1 MPRIGTLLAIL
12 GVGCCLML
20 TQGEASG
27 TLQEYNPVRR
37 SPVAI
42 GPEANRLIVGF
53 RTTTAN
59 AVTHTVRSRL
69 KAQSFRITQANTS
82 AADVAS
88 LAQRNGVGIAKSRQF
103 TPSMHVLFLMKTLY
117 GADVEATLAKLRADP
132 AVQFA
137 VVDQRRYPLSLP
149 NDPLFLPTP
158 PPASPPASGQWYL
171 LAPNP
176 SVVVEGVATADL
188 SATDAVDAWGITNG
202 SGGIVIADVDTGVLF
217 DHPDLLRAGLGGR
230 LLPGYDFV
238 GQDYNT
244 SSPYNG
250 LGTYLIANDG
260 DGWDP
265 DPSDPGDWI
274 SSTDIQNPLF
284 ANDSAEASSW
294 HGTRVVGIFG
304 AIANND
310 LGIAGLTW
318 GSWVLPVRA
327 LGKGGG
333 YDSDIIAG
341 IQWAAGLPVTN
352 PLGPAVPD
360 NPYPADIINLSLGGS
375 TDSCSGSDGA
385 AYQTALTTVTGLGVL
400 VVISA
405 GNASGAVELPG
416 NCSTVVPGVM
426 AIAGLRNVGTKVG
439 YSSFGPQVS
448 VSAPAGNCVNSSG
461 NCLRSIDT
469 TTDLGT
475 TVPLSGSYYTYTNE
489 TNPNLG
495 TSFAA
500 PIVSGIAALMRSVN
514 NNLTPVQLA
523 ARIEASAAPFP
534 PNTGNIAV
542 CPTLATDGSEQ
553 CSCPASGQCG
563 TGMVNAYRAV
573 QAAQA
578 PIAAV
583 ALPAIVSGGDAV
595 LDASGSAAA
604 CGRTIAAYSWAA
616 SGGVSIASG
625 NTAPKAT
632 ILPGTGTIT
641 LTVTD
646 NMGAVD
652 KATINITSTSATS
665 SAPAAAGSSACPT
678 SHMVTPAAP
687 TVSQT
692 FSPASVGETINST
705 LTITLK
711 NTNGFDL
718 TQTNFSDTLPSGL
731 VIASSPAPTTTCT
744 AANESLTATSSAVIL
759 SDGNVPADGSCT
771 ITLAVSAAAA
781 GSYTN
786 NIAANALSTGPAGSN
801 SAAVGAALSVT
812 VPKPPTVTQVFSPAS
827 IGQNGASTLTITL
840 SNPNAFALSKSGLT
854 DTLPAGVTIK
864 SSPAAAT
871 TCGGSLSAP
880 SSSAVLSGAT
890 IPMSGSC
897 TVTLTVTSAT
907 VGSFTNT
914 IAGGALTT
922 SPAAGNSSAVSAT
935 LTVTAPSKSGGGT
948 LDWLDMMFVVG
959 VLLAGRRYG
968 GRPPR

>member
-12 GVGCCLML
+12 GVWCCLLL

-37 SPVAI
+37 SPIAI
-42 GPEANRLIVGF
+42 GPEATRLIVGF

-59 AVTHTVRSRL
+59 AVTQTVKSRL
-69 KAQSFRITQANTS
+69 KAQSFKITQANTS
-82 AADVAS
+82 PADVAS
-88 LAQRNGVGIAKSRQF
+88 LAQRNGLGMAKSRQF
-103 TPSMHVLFLMKTLY
+103 TSSMHVLFLKKTLY
-117 GADVEATLAKLRADP
+117 GADVQATLAKLRADP

-149 NDPLFLPTP
+149 NDPLFMPTP

-176 SVVVEGVATADL
+176 SVVVEGVSTADL
-188 SATDAVDAWGITNG
+188 SATDAVDAWGITTG
-202 SGGIVIADVDTGVLF
+202 SAGIVIADVDTGVLF

-274 SSTDIQNPLF
+274 SSTDIQNSLF

-304 AIANND
+304 AIANNG

-318 GSWVLPVRA
+318 GSWILPVRA

-341 IQWAAGLPVTN
+341 IQWAAGLPVVN
-352 PLGPAVPD
+352 PEGPAVPN

-375 TDSCSGSDGA
+375 TDSCAGSDGA
-385 AYQTALTTVTGLGVL
+385 AYKSALTTVTGLGVL
-400 VVISA
+400 VVASA

-448 VSAPAGNCVNSSG
+448 VSAPAGNCVNLSG
-461 NCLRSIDT
+461 DCLRSIDT
-469 TTDLGT
+469 TTNLGT
-475 TVPLSGSYYTYTNE
+475 TVPLAGSNYTYTNE
-489 TNPNLG
+489 TNLNLG
-495 TSFAA
+495 TSFSA

-514 NNLTPVQLA
+514 NNLTPVQLV
-523 ARIEASAAPFP
+523 ARIEASATAFP

-542 CPTLATDGSEQ
+542 CPTLDTADGSDQ

-563 TGMVNAYRAV
+563 TGMVNALSAV
-573 QAAQA
+573 KAALN

-583 ALPAIVSGGDAV
+583 AVPASVNAGSSAVIDAG
-595 LDASGSAAA
+595 GSAAA
-604 CGRTIAAYSWAA
+604 CNLTIASYAWMAT
-616 SGGVSIASG
+616 GGVSISSG
-625 NTAPKAT
+625 ANAAQATVLWNGTA
-632 ILPGTGTIT
+632 GTLT

-646 NMGAVD
+646 SANSTDTATVDFAATGATT
-652 KATINITSTSATS
+652 AAPS
-665 SAPAAAGSSACPT
+665 SAGTATTACPT
-678 SHMVTPAAP
+678 AMTVAPVPP
-687 TVSQT
+687 TVT
-692 FSPASVGETINST
+692 EAFSPASVGE
-705 LTITLK
+705 
-711 NTNGFDL
+711 
-718 TQTNFSDTLPSGL
+718 
-731 VIASSPAPTTTCT
+731 
-744 AANESLTATSSAVIL
+744 
-759 SDGNVPADGSCT
+759 NV
-771 ITLAVSAAAA
+771 
-781 GSYTN
+781 
-786 NIAANALSTGPAGSN
+786 
-801 SAAVGAALSVT
+801 
-812 VPKPPTVTQVFSPAS
+812 
-827 IGQNGASTLTITL
+827 ASTLTITF
-840 SNPNAFALSKSGLT
+840 NNTNGFALTQSSFT
-854 DTLPAGVTIK
+854 ETLPANLSIQTSPTPTTTCAGASGTLTSSTSGVSFAGAIIPANGNCSMTMSVK
-864 SSPAAAT
+864 SATAAT
-871 TCGGSLSAP
+871 YTSAIAANSLSTAPAGSNSVSASASLTVAAP
-880 SSSAVLSGAT
+880 SSG
-890 IPMSGSC
+890 G
-897 TVTLTVTSAT
+897 
-907 VGSFTNT
+907 G
-914 IAGGALTT
+914 GGA
-922 SPAAGNSSAVSAT
+922 
-935 LTVTAPSKSGGGT
+935 